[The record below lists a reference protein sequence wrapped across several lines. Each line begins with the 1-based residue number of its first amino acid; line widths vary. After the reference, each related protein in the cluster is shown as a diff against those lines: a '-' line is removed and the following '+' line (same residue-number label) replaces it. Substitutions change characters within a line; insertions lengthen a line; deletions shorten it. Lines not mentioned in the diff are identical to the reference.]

1 MLKYFF
7 ILLALAFF
15 FVNVEAANS
24 SYDFKEHEKE
34 ETNEIIKSGD
44 SSDSSSETLE
54 NQDPGAQTMDDNGGV
69 LTDFFHKPSI
79 LGEEKRDKNH
89 QPVRN
94 KSVQLIPVE
103 DFLSITAHEYPM
115 PRTELSKEI
124 VTVEENIE
132 SKNVIGDD
140 VKNSI
145 LEVNSIATISGAT
158 EDDSIQYPPVFSPLL
173 SSLSVPPEM
182 PESSQSP
189 LTSEIPVSSPLS
201 FELPVSS
208 PSPVTLE
215 MPVSSP
221 SPVIL
226 EMPISYPPPL
236 TSEMPVSP
244 SESPVTSESPLSS
257 SPPSPQK
264 EGEAEGGV
272 LGSYIEQNFLLELEN
287 MNSLTEAVEALNIEN
302 VNSPVDSQEA
312 QDRTDVIAAG
322 DDYEEWDGAAGQCDN
337 SIGTDEYCRGTAEDQ
352 QGIGKSM
359 EVTKEL
365 ADPETRKSEEI
376 VKTDVSIDG
385 KEEDYSSSSN
395 LFSTLVNFFG

>member
-7 ILLALAFF
+7 ILLALVFLF
-15 FVNVEAANS
+15 LNVEAANT

-34 ETNEIIKSGD
+34 EINEMIKSGD
-44 SSDSSSETLE
+44 SSDNSSETLE
-54 NQDPGAQTMDDNGGV
+54 NHDLGAQTMDDNGGV

-89 QPVRN
+89 QPVGN
-94 KSVQLIPVE
+94 KSLQLIPVE
-103 DFLSITAHEYPM
+103 EFLSITAHEYPM

-124 VTVEENIE
+124 VTVEENPE

-145 LEVNSIATISGAT
+145 LNSIAAITGAT
-158 EDDSIQYPPVFSPLL
+158 EDDSIQNPPVFSPLL
-173 SSLSVPPEM
+173 TSPSLTPEM
-182 PESSQSP
+182 SESFQSP
-189 LTSEIPVSSPLS
+189 LTSEIPVSSPL
-201 FELPVSS
+201 
-208 PSPVTLE
+208 TLE

-221 SPVIL
+221 SPL
-226 EMPISYPPPL
+226 APEMPVSSPSPLTPEMPASYPPPL

-257 SPPSPQK
+257 SPSPKK
-264 EGEAEGGV
+264 EGESEGGV
-272 LGSYIEQNFLLELEN
+272 LGGYIEQNFLLELQN

-302 VNSPVDSQEA
+302 ANSPVDSQEA
-312 QDRTDVIAAG
+312 QDRTDVIAVG

-337 SIGTDEYCRGTAEDQ
+337 SIGTDEYCRATAKDQ
-352 QGIGKSM
+352 QGIGESM
-359 EVTKEL
+359 EVAKEL

-376 VKTDVSIDG
+376 VKTDVSTDG
-385 KEEDYSSSSN
+385 NEEDYASSSN
-395 LFSTLVNFFG
+395 LFSTLVNFFGRK

>member
-7 ILLALAFF
+7 ILLALVFLF
-15 FVNVEAANS
+15 LNVEAANT

-34 ETNEIIKSGD
+34 EMIKSGD
-44 SSDSSSETLE
+44 SSDNSSETLE
-54 NQDPGAQTMDDNGGV
+54 NHDLGAQTMDDNGGV

-89 QPVRN
+89 EPIGN
-94 KSVQLIPVE
+94 ESLQLIPVE
-103 DFLSITAHEYPM
+103 EFLSITAHEYPM
-115 PRTELSKEI
+115 PRTEISKEI
-124 VTVEENIE
+124 VTVEENLE
-132 SKNVIGDD
+132 SKTVIGDD

-145 LEVNSIATISGAT
+145 LNSIGAITEAT

-189 LTSEIPVSSPLS
+189 LTSEIPVSSPLT
-201 FELPVSS
+201 FEL
-208 PSPVTLE
+208 
-215 MPVSSP
+215 PVSSP

-272 LGSYIEQNFLLELEN
+272 LGTYIEQNFLLELQN

-302 VNSPVDSQEA
+302 GNSPVDSQEA

-337 SIGTDEYCRGTAEDQ
+337 SIGTDEYCRATAKDQ
-352 QGIGKSM
+352 QGIGESV

-376 VKTDVSIDG
+376 VKTDVSTDG
-385 KEEDYSSSSN
+385 NEKDYASSSN
-395 LFSTLVNFFG
+395 LFSTLVNFFGRK

>member
-7 ILLALAFF
+7 IFLALAFL

-24 SYDFKEHEKE
+24 SFDFKEHEKE
-34 ETNEIIKSGD
+34 ETDEMIKSGD

-54 NQDPGAQTMDDNGGV
+54 NHDLGAQTMDDNGGV

-79 LGEEKRDKNH
+79 LGEEERDKNH

-103 DFLSITAHEYPM
+103 DFLSMTAHEYPM
-115 PRTELSKEI
+115 PRTEISKEI
-124 VTVEENIE
+124 VTVEENLE
-132 SKNVIGDD
+132 SKTVIGDD

-145 LEVNSIATISGAT
+145 LNSIGAITEAT

-189 LTSEIPVSSPLS
+189 LTSEIPVSSPLT
-201 FELPVSS
+201 FEL
-208 PSPVTLE
+208 
-215 MPVSSP
+215 PVSSP

-272 LGSYIEQNFLLELEN
+272 LGTYIEQNFLLELQN

-302 VNSPVDSQEA
+302 GNSPVDSQEA

-337 SIGTDEYCRGTAEDQ
+337 SIGTDEYCRATAEDE

-365 ADPETRKSEEI
+365 ADPETRKSLEI
-376 VKTDVSIDG
+376 DKTDVSTDG

-395 LFSTLVNFFG
+395 LFSALVNFFG